1 LTLGLIF
8 IPVGALTAAVQ
19 WVLFHLTG
27 LSSFVALDGKRG
39 AVTVLFAVMIGD
51 IGIAFA
57 TVAATA
63 AVAVVLNEMTHDRL
77 ATPGRAVRATR
88 QRLRPLAAATVI
100 QYGVVLLLTL
110 TVVGIPF
117 AIHRFIRWSLFA
129 QACMLDRL
137 GGRASLAHSSR
148 LVRGRWWRT
157 FGFTALVDVLA
168 VLSGLLFGIGLLL
181 LSSSALNF
189 IDLTSSL
196 IYALTVPLA
205 AITLTLYYFDLEEE
219 VGVTR

>member
-1 LTLGLIF
+1 
-8 IPVGALTAAVQ
+8 
-19 WVLFHLTG
+19 
-27 LSSFVALDGKRG
+27 
-39 AVTVLFAVMIGD
+39 M
-51 IGIAFA
+51 
-57 TVAATA
+57 
-63 AVAVVLNEMTHDRL
+63 
-77 ATPGRAVRATR
+77 
-88 QRLRPLAAATVI
+88 

-110 TVVGIPF
+110 TVVGIPL

-129 QACMLDRL
+129 QACMLERL

-157 FGFTALVDVLA
+157 FGFTVLVDVLA

-205 AITLTLYYFDLEEE
+205 AVTLTLYYFDLEEE
-219 VGVTR
+219 AGVTR